1 MTPYSVPLFNRLARR
16 VGRLI
21 LRLVFHLLSEVK
33 IYGRENVPKEGPYII
48 SVNHVSLYDPPL
60 ILAFWPT
67 PPEAAGAIEIW
78 SKPGQDILVRLY
90 GCIPVHRG
98 EYDRQLLDTV
108 ISVLKSGRPLVLDP
122 EGARS
127 HGLGMRRAHPGVAY
141 IADKTSAPVIPV
153 GVVGTTDDFFDR
165 AIHLKRPRLEIRI
178 GKPLSFPPVDGRGAE
193 RREAL
198 QANADQVMHAIAAL
212 VPPEYR
218 GVYQTSNEAK

>member
-21 LRLVFHLLSEVK
+21 LRLVFQLLSEVK

-141 IADKTSAPVIPV
+141 IADKTGAPVIPV

-165 AIHLKRPRLEIRI
+165 AIHFKRPKLEIRI
-178 GKPLSFPPVDGRGAE
+178 GKSLILPSVNGTVAE

-198 QANADQVMHAIAAL
+198 QANADQVMLAIAAL